1 LVWCLIGD
9 RLNLN
14 VFERLLLRNIVPQ
27 IQGWNFGHIKEA
39 REMLEDLFTPEEE
52 KQLNIQ
58 VEGQKVIWQSKDNE
72 GNDIPQTKEIIISDG
87 LKEKIAKFLKDLD
100 QREQL
105 GLEHYSLYEKF
116 IGGKNG

>member
-1 LVWCLIGD
+1 M
-9 RLNLN
+9 NLN

-39 REMLEDLFTPEEE
+39 REMLENLFTPEEE

-58 VEGQKVIWQSKDNE
+58 VEGQTVKWQSKDEAGNE
-72 GNDIPQTKEIIISDG
+72 IPQSKEIAISDG

-100 QREQL
+100 QKEQL
-105 GLEHYSLYEKF
+105 GLEHYSLFEKF
-116 IGGKNG
+116 IGG